1 MANFSFYSDCIAGDS
16 GISGIISIFE
26 ADLLNGIR
34 GIQMSK
40 QSLFAGTGYIRDSSI
55 DLFKAFIVYRC
66 RVNFF
71 FFRSAERLYSDSSSN
86 AERLLRVV
94 GTPLVDAGLWVD
106 FAVVLK
112 QRKLP
117 QLVGTTGPALR
128 CSQSRCVIY
137 AGLSLNLVVFMR
149 AFEYYNSRL

>member
-1 MANFSFYSDCIAGDS
+1 
-16 GISGIISIFE
+16 
-26 ADLLNGIR
+26 
-34 GIQMSK
+34 MSK

-112 QRKLP
+112 
-117 QLVGTTGPALR
+117 
-128 CSQSRCVIY
+128 
-137 AGLSLNLVVFMR
+137 
-149 AFEYYNSRL
+149 